1 MPKKKNVENMRKT
14 VLQLLANS
22 KGLQE
27 SVKLVTP
34 HDFIA
39 PRLKLQWMQSHGGY
53 PKHKSSLPIPISGNL
68 GKGLAVGAGA
78 LAGAALLKKV
88 NPLKPKKMF
97 KHKHKHGW
105 KGWSSSSSSSSS
117 EEE

>member
-1 MPKKKNVENMRKT
+1 MLKRCARLYCNCWQTKE
-14 VLQLLANS
+14 
-22 KGLQE
+22 LQE

-34 HDFIA
+34 HDFVA

-88 NPLKPKKMF
+88 NPVSALP
-97 KHKHKHGW
+97 
-105 KGWSSSSSSSSS
+105 
-117 EEE
+117 